1 MRRLAP
7 WAVVLSLTACSG
19 KTLHVESDTSWAG
32 VVDQFGVI
40 EGHGNAQYDLGSTHG
55 RVCWQIVKTTTTGT
69 LRVYADDDTWFG
81 LGSEVDGE
89 SSTTAPAGGVEGC
102 SQ

>member
-1 MRRLAP
+1 MRPLLL
-7 WAVVLSLTACSG
+7 WGVVVALSACSG
-19 KTLHVESDTSWAG
+19 KTLHVESDTSWSG
-32 VVDQFGVI
+32 TVDQFGAVQ
-40 EGHGNAQYDLGSTHG
+40 GSGNAQYDLGDTHG
-55 RVCWQIVKTTTTGT
+55 QVCWTIGKVTTAGI

-89 SSTTAPAGGVEGC
+89 SSTTAPSGAVEGC